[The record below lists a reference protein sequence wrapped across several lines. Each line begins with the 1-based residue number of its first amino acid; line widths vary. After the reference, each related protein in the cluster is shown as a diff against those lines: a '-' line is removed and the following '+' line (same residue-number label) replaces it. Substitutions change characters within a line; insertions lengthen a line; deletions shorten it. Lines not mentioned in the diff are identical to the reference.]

1 MEKDTFQ
8 DSAAKH
14 FNSLPANLTSCNDFH
29 RFHQL
34 VTNVFEERAGLRLA
48 EM

>member
-1 MEKDTFQ
+1 MEKHTFQ
-8 DSAAKH
+8 DSAAKP
-14 FNSLPANLTSCNDFH
+14 FNNLPVNLGSCNDFH